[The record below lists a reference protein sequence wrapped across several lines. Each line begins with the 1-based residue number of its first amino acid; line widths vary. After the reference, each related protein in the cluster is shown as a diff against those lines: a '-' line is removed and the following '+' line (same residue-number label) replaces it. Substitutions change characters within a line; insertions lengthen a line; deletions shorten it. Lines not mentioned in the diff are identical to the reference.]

1 MYAYDDFVDF
11 LVQTDPRSLA
21 NFHWSP
27 EAQHRLDD
35 LKRRRDAGRLEAE
48 EELELE
54 RFAAAEHFLNMA
66 RARLVQR
73 LSSE

>member
-11 LVQTDPRSLA
+11 LVQTDPRALA

-27 EAQHRLDD
+27 EARHRLDD
-35 LKRRRDAGRLEAE
+35 LERRREGGRLETE
-48 EELELE
+48 EQLELE
-54 RFAAAEHFLNMA
+54 RFAAAEHFLNLA
-66 RARLVQR
+66 RARLAQR